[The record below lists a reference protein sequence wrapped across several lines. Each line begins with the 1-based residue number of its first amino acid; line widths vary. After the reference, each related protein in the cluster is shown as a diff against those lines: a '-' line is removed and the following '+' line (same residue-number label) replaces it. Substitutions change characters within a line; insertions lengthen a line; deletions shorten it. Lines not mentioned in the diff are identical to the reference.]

1 MSNENLPVYQQE
13 NPSAIQRMFGDY
25 YLEYASYVILER
37 AVPHILDGLKPVQRR
52 ILHSMERMDD
62 GRFNKVAN
70 IVGDTMKYHPHG
82 DASIGSALVTLG
94 QKNLLI
100 ETQGNWG
107 NILTGDA
114 AAAAR
119 YIEARLSPFAREV
132 VFSPKVTSW
141 KLSYDGRN
149 REPIVLPV
157 KFPLLLAQ
165 GALGIAVG
173 MNCLILPHNFNEIIE
188 AAIHYLRGEPFSLY
202 PDFPTGGLLDVSA
215 YNDGVGNS
223 RLRCRARLDTST
235 RRLIRITEIPWGT
248 TTESLIQS
256 IESAM
261 EKGKIKI
268 ARIEDN
274 TAATAD
280 ILIHLPSGADV
291 EKTCNA
297 LYAFTECQVSI
308 SPKAVVI
315 MDRKPVFMG
324 VSDILRHN
332 VDDTRETLR
341 RELEVQLAELQEAWM
356 QCSLE
361 KIFIEERIY
370 KVLEE
375 SASWEQS
382 LKEIGE
388 RLEPFTKD
396 FVRPVTRD
404 DIVRLTEIRIKK
416 IARYEIH
423 EAEKH
428 LAALEKDIARTRR
441 DLAQLT
447 RYTIRWFENLQRKYG
462 ENRQRRTELAT
473 FDTVSRAEA
482 AVENETLYLD
492 EDGFAGYGVRKGEA
506 IEKCSTLSDVLTVD
520 NQGVLMVRRIQDKFY
535 VGKKLLDIRILRPGQ
550 DWIFNMIYRD
560 GKDGTTYAKRFR
572 LGGFTRDKEYQLTQG
587 TRGSRIFFFTVH
599 STEEESAAMAVN
611 VYLKNQFK
619 RLRRPLPFEVS
630 RLRIKGRAVLGNI
643 VTKNPVE
650 RIARIMPAAAPTSE
664 EGGEGEEEEE
674 EKSLAGG
681 SADTPSP
688 AAPTAPAPASDS
700 PTGTPV
706 GTPDG
711 ASTVTA
717 IGAPASAPAGSPT
730 AAPASAPTGT
740 PTDAVAPS
748 PLPMPGDPNDPED
761 VTDDAAP
768 EPAHDVPPSPPTQM
782 DLGL

>member
-107 NILTGDA
+107 NILTGDS

-188 AAIHYLRGEPFSLY
+188 AAIHYLRGEEFSLY

-356 QCSLE
+356 QSSLE

-375 SASWEQS
+375 SDSWEQS
-382 LKEIGE
+382 LREIGE

-396 FVRPVTRD
+396 FLRPVTRD
-404 DIVRLTEIRIKK
+404 DIIRLTEIRIRK

-572 LGGFTRDKEYQLTQG
+572 LGGFTRDREYQLTQG

-619 RLRRPLPFEVS
+619 RLRRPLPFEFS

-650 RIARIMPAAAPTSE
+650 RIARILPSATPAPEGENDAAGDFSSTSTLAPTS
-664 EGGEGEEEEE
+664 
-674 EKSLAGG
+674 
-681 SADTPSP
+681 
-688 AAPTAPAPASDS
+688 
-700 PTGTPV
+700 
-706 GTPDG
+706 
-711 ASTVTA
+711 
-717 IGAPASAPAGSPT
+717 
-730 AAPASAPTGT
+730 
-740 PTDAVAPS
+740 APS
-748 PLPMPGDPNDPED
+748 PTSAEAQPTDTPTGAESPSLLPAP
-761 VTDDAAP
+761 DA
-768 EPAHDVPPSPPTQM
+768 PSSETTPTQM
-782 DLGL
+782 NLGLE